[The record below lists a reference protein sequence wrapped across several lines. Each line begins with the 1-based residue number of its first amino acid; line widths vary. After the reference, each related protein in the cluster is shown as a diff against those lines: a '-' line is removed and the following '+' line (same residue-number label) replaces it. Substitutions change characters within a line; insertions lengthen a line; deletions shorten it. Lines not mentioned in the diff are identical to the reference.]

1 MAVQHRRPFVAVA
14 SVVLAGI
21 LLPAMSGLG
30 SEPAAETAS
39 PLVQGFLQP
48 PDGTKPGGYW
58 YWITDNISRE
68 GITRDLEAMARVGI
82 GEALI
87 GNIYLEDVQRG
98 GVKAWTEPWWE
109 LVQHAIREGGRLG
122 VNIGMFN
129 CPGWSQSGGPWIKPE
144 QAMRYMVTTEQR
156 VTGPAR
162 FEGRLAAPKEPFQDI
177 AVLAFP
183 APRGDA
189 DTVASHAPRVAC
201 TPAAENA
208 GQMCDGDLNTACTF
222 PPGAGQGRGAL
233 AIDMELGQPFT
244 ARSLVLHPAA
254 VAFSAQCELQ
264 AADEAGEFREVRSF
278 ALDRSNINV
287 NVGPMPHGP
296 GAVSFP
302 PVSSKR
308 FRLLLTNF
316 RGRGGLAEVE
326 LSAAARLERFIEKQ
340 LGKMH
345 PTPLPMW
352 DTYLWPP
359 QDEPDAEPLSV
370 TPDAVVDLSD
380 RLAADGT
387 LRWEVPAGEWVI
399 VRTGM
404 TPTGTKNSPASPEG
418 QGLEVDKMNRQA
430 AEAHFDAYI
439 GQLLK
444 RMPASERQ
452 ALKHVVAD
460 SYEMGSQNWTDG
472 FGDLFR
478 ERYGYDARRWL
489 PVLTG
494 RIVGSADQS
503 NRFLWDLRRL
513 VADRVAMDYV
523 GGLRDVCRQHGLKLW
538 LENYGHWGFPAEFLQ
553 YGGQADHI
561 SGEFWATGELGSI
574 ELRAASSASHIYGM
588 PITSAEAFTGGPF
601 FSGTPWSLKRRG
613 DWAVTEGVNHFVLHV
628 YIHQPSDER
637 RPGVNAW
644 FGTEFN
650 RHNTWFEASRSWM
663 DYLRRSHFL
672 LQQGR
677 HVADVAYFIGEDTP
691 KMTGVR
697 QPELPAGYDFDYINA
712 EVIEQR
718 LRVEDGRFVLPDGKS
733 YRLLVLPELDTMRP
747 ELLQKLRDLIA
758 AGGAVLGPPPS
769 RSPSLQNY
777 PACDEQV
784 RKLAAEIW
792 ANCDGQAVKQ
802 VRFGQGR
809 VFGGLDLPAVLAE
822 LQTPPDVAGVN
833 PKKLLWTHRSSPGAE
848 IYFLSSQSEH
858 SASLCPV
865 FRVAGRVPELWHADS
880 GQIVPVAAFEAAE
893 GGVRVP
899 IELEPRGSVFV
910 VFRTAVGSTP
920 AVTEVTH
927 DGQVV
932 LTTAAK
938 AEEPATEA
946 TAKDSVST
954 FTLAGWMKPNADIAL
969 PNEADTGV
977 FLQAARN
984 DVVFPAHGASLF
996 GDDSHAGAG
1005 LSVGRNGVAVYEHSS
1020 SYFAPLLVHAASLAD
1035 WTHVA
1040 VVYQGGRPSLYLNGK
1055 LARQGL
1061 QSRYTV
1067 HPSPGA
1073 GQGGPGGPFKGEL
1086 GEIQQLARALTA
1098 AEVAELAKSPPPQ
1111 TTGGQGPLVALTRGA
1126 DGSLQVEV
1134 SVGGSYKV
1142 KLADG
1147 QVRSFDVSALP
1158 APLDI
1163 GGPWE
1168 VGFPPKMY
1176 VPERTTFERLMSWTE
1191 HSNEALRCFS
1201 GTATY
1206 RRTFELPAERIGE
1219 GRRVLLDL
1227 GQVESLAEVV
1237 VNGHN
1242 LGVLWKP
1249 SFVVDITGAA
1259 HSGTN
1264 ALEIRVTNAWL
1275 NRLVGDKKHPN
1286 GFPAGGALQ
1295 FKPFLA
1301 ADISNRLG
1309 DQLIPAGLIGP
1320 VRIRTTQRMR
1330 VP

>member
-1 MAVQHRRPFVAVA
+1 MRVFVAGPCLTVA
-14 SVVLAGI
+14 AI
-21 LLPAMSGLG
+21 LLLG
-30 SEPAAETAS
+30 TCLVGAEPAENTAS
-39 PLVQGFLQP
+39 PLVQGFLRP
-48 PDGTKPGGYW
+48 PEQTKPWVYW

-98 GVKAWTEPWWE
+98 SVKALTDGWWGMVE
-109 LVQHAIREGGRLG
+109 HAIREGGRLG

-129 CPGWSQSGGPWIKPE
+129 CPGWSQSGGPWVKPE
-144 QAMRYMVTTEQR
+144 QAMRYLVSTERR
-156 VTGPAR
+156 VTGPRR
-162 FEGRLAAPKEPFQDI
+162 FEERLPAPKQPFQDVS
-177 AVLAFP
+177 VLAFP

-189 DTVASHAPRVAC
+189 DSVASHSPRVAC
-201 TPAAENA
+201 TPAVENA
-208 GQMCDGDLNTACTF
+208 AQMCDGDLNTACMLPT
-222 PPGAGQGRGAL
+222 GAGQARSPISIDIVL
-233 AIDMELGQPFT
+233 AQPFT
-244 ARSLVLHPAA
+244 ARSLTLYPAA

-264 AADEAGEFREVRSF
+264 AADEAGAFRSVRSF
-278 ALDRSNINV
+278 PLDRSNIQV
-287 NVGPMPHGP
+287 HVGPMPHGP
-296 GAVSFP
+296 VAVSFP
-302 PVSSKR
+302 AVTSTR
-308 FRLLLTNF
+308 FRLVLTSV

-326 LSAAARLERFIEKQ
+326 LSAAARLERFVEKQ

-345 PTPLPMW
+345 PTPQPMW
-352 DTYLWPP
+352 DTYLWP
-359 QDEPDAEPLSV
+359 QQTEPDAAKLTVSPETV
-370 TPDAVVDLSD
+370 IDLSD

-387 LRWEVPAGEWVI
+387 LRWEVPDGEWVI
-399 VRTGM
+399 LRTGM

-430 AEAHFDAYI
+430 AEAHFDAFI
-439 GQLLK
+439 GQLLR
-444 RMPASERQ
+444 RMPAAERQ

-460 SYEMGSQNWTDG
+460 SYEMGPENWTDG
-472 FGDLFR
+472 FGELFQK
-478 ERYGYDARRWL
+478 RYGYDARRWL

-523 GGLRDVCRQHGLKLW
+523 GGLRDVCHRHGLKLW

-601 FSGTPWSLKRRG
+601 FSSTPWSLKRRG
-613 DWAVTEGVNHFVLHV
+613 DWAVTEGINHFVLHV

-650 RHNTWFEASRSWM
+650 RHNTWFDASRSWI
-663 DYLRRSHFL
+663 DYIRRSHFL

-677 HVADVAYFIGEDTP
+677 HVADVAYFIGEDAP

-697 QPELPAGYDFDYINA
+697 QPELPAGHDFDYINA

-718 LRVEDGRFVLPDGKS
+718 LRVEDGRYVLPDGTS

-747 ELLQKLRDLIA
+747 ELLRKLRDLIA
-758 AGGAVLGPPPS
+758 AGGAVLGPPPT
-769 RSPSLQNY
+769 RSPSLQDY

-792 ANCDGQAVKQ
+792 SNCDGQNVKD

-809 VFGGLDLPAVLAE
+809 VFRGMDLSTVLAE
-822 LQTPPDVAGVN
+822 LKTPPDVAGVN
-833 PKKLLWTHRSSPGAE
+833 PKRLLWTHRTAGDAE
-848 IYFLSSQSEH
+848 VYFLSSQSEH
-858 SASLCPV
+858 PATICPV
-865 FRVAGRVPELWHADS
+865 FRVIGKLPEFWYPDS
-880 GQIVPVAAFEAAE
+880 GRIVQTAAFEAVD

-910 VFRTAVGSTP
+910 VFRNAAGPPP
-920 AVTEVTH
+920 AVREVTH

-932 LTTAAK
+932 LSTAAK
-938 AEEPATEA
+938 GGGSQAEAA
-946 TAKDSVST
+946 GKDSVNT
-954 FTLAGWMKPNADIAL
+954 FTLALWVKPNADIAL
-969 PNEADTGV
+969 PKEADAGV

-984 DVVFPAHGASLF
+984 DVVFPAHGAAAF

-1005 LSVGRNGVAVYEHSS
+1005 LSVGCNGVAVYEHSG
-1020 SYFAPLLVHAASLAD
+1020 SYFAPLLVHAAPLAD
-1035 WTHVA
+1035 WTHLT
-1040 VVYQGGRPSLYLNGK
+1040 VVYQGGRPTLYLNGEQ
-1055 LARQGL
+1055 AREGL

-1067 HPSPGA
+1067 HLSPGA
-1073 GQGGPGGPFKGEL
+1073 RQGGPGGPFKGEL
-1086 GEIQQLARALTA
+1086 GEIQQWPRALA
-1098 AEVAELAKSPPPQ
+1098 VAEIAALAKSPPPAA
-1111 TTGGQGPLVALTRGA
+1111 TAASGSAITLTRGA
-1126 DGSLQVEV
+1126 AGGLEADV
-1134 SVGGSYKV
+1134 SAAGRYEV
-1142 KLADG
+1142 KLAEG
-1147 QVRSFDVSALP
+1147 QPRSFDVPALP
-1158 APLDI
+1158 APLDVS
-1163 GGPWE
+1163 GPWE
-1168 VGFPPKMY
+1168 VCFPPKMD
-1176 VPERTTFERLMSWTE
+1176 VPERTTFERLRSWPE
-1191 HSNEALRCFS
+1191 HPNEAIRCFS

-1206 RRTFELPAERIGE
+1206 GRTFELPADRLGE
-1219 GRRVLLDL
+1219 GRRALIDL

-1237 VNGHN
+1237 INGRN

-1249 SFVVDITGAA
+1249 PFVVDVTSAVQVGK
-1259 HSGTN
+1259 N
-1264 ALEIRVTNAWL
+1264 RLEVRVTNAWL
-1275 NRLVGDKKHPN
+1275 NRLIGDQKYPQ
-1286 GFPAGGALQ
+1286 GFPAAGALQ
-1295 FKPFLA
+1295 FKPHLA

-1309 DQLIPAGLIGP
+1309 DQLVPAGLIGP
-1320 VRIRTTQRMR
+1320 VRIRFTQRLR